1 MIVTSERRPENG
13 IGANCSALIDL
24 GDGPRTVLITT
35 AEVVDDNVVLAAS
48 PLGRALF
55 GARAGD
61 RVRFRAATGPRMARV
76 LAVEASGPTSR

>member
-35 AEVVDDNVVLAAS
+35 AEVVDLEFYE
-48 PLGRALF
+48 RI
-55 GARAGD
+55 
-61 RVRFRAATGPRMARV
+61 VRPTFERGGVFYILPDVAPIAETFPEFAKSHDYATQ
-76 LAVEASGPTSR
+76 